1 MIELFQL
8 DRSLHF
14 LSPAQALSDPPGLLA
29 FGGDLSVN
37 RLIHAYQQGIFPWF
51 SSNEPIL
58 WWSPDPRGI
67 LPLENFNVSKSL
79 KKFIRKTPFRVT
91 VNTQFA
97 QVIYAC
103 ANVTRQSSGTWITDE
118 MINAYIQLY
127 RSGYAQSIEVWDDET
142 LVGGLYG
149 VTPGNLFCGESMFH
163 YATNASKLAMFYL
176 VELLRQ
182 NGSEFIDCQLQNE
195 HLESLGCIEIPR
207 TAFLSKLKAVV
218 KEPINQSLWRPR
230 ELTQT

>member
-1 MIELFQL
+1 
-8 DRSLHF
+8 
-14 LSPAQALSDPPGLLA
+14 
-29 FGGDLSVN
+29 
-37 RLIHAYQQGIFPWF
+37 
-51 SSNEPIL
+51 
-58 WWSPDPRGI
+58 
-67 LPLENFNVSKSL
+67 
-79 KKFIRKTPFRVT
+79 
-91 VNTQFA
+91 
-97 QVIYAC
+97 
-103 ANVTRQSSGTWITDE
+103 
-118 MINAYIQLY
+118 MINAYIELH